1 MTPTVFLVILCLGVA
16 SATESPDPTLDAEEQ
31 EPKIKN
37 EKLDEEGFRRGMWE
51 EFMKKVELYNKENG
65 QEDKDDFNIEMNVF
79 DHLTDD
85 EFVKIIDKVLYPML
99 GEKEKTQT
107 QPVGDVPK
115 FEDLAGSSAV
125 TPVQDQVFVTSLV
138 LSYCLRMAS
147 AAPPRDPS
155 LDAEWEEWKM
165 NFKKSYSPVVWTEE
179 ELDYDIEEYKD
190 LTKDNNLTP
199 KKDQVYTVTFLPST
213 AH

>member
-16 SATESPDPTLDAEEQ
+16 SAAESPDPTLDAEEQ

-65 QEDKDDFNIEMNVF
+65 QEDKDDFNIEMNAF

-107 QPVGDVPK
+107 QPVGDVPE

-125 TPVQDQVFVTSLV
+125 TPVQDQ
-138 LSYCLRMAS
+138 
-147 AAPPRDPS
+147 P
-155 LDAEWEEWKM
+155 E
-165 NFKKSYSPVVWTEE
+165 
-179 ELDYDIEEYKD
+179 
-190 LTKDNNLTP
+190 
-199 KKDQVYTVTFLPST
+199 
-213 AH
+213 

>member
-16 SATESPDPTLDAEEQ
+16 SAAESPNPTLDAEEQ

-65 QEDKDDFNIEMNVF
+65 QEDKDDFNIEMNAF

-107 QPVGDVPK
+107 QPVGDVPE

-125 TPVQDQVFVTSLV
+125 TPVQDQ
-138 LSYCLRMAS
+138 
-147 AAPPRDPS
+147 P
-155 LDAEWEEWKM
+155 E
-165 NFKKSYSPVVWTEE
+165 
-179 ELDYDIEEYKD
+179 
-190 LTKDNNLTP
+190 
-199 KKDQVYTVTFLPST
+199 
-213 AH
+213 